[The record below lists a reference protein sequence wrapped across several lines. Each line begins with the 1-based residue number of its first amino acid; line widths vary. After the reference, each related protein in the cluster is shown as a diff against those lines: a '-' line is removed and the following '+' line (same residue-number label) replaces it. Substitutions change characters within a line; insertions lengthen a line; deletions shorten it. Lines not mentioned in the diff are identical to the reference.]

1 MKVELPHNLQQTFNL
16 LFNKKEDTKKKL
28 NVSGATGWLLTLY
41 KQIGHVVR
49 HVENST
55 KNKYF

>member
-1 MKVELPHNLQQTFNL
+1 MKVELPHNLQQTFSL
-16 LFNKKEDTKKKL
+16 LFNKKEDKKKL
-28 NVSGATGWLLTLY
+28 NVSGAIGWLLTLY

-49 HVENST
+49 PVENST